1 MLWFNHICLTIF
13 LHWIVQIE
21 MSTGSMIYITITV
34 ASSCSVLLPKC
45 IYSLIKSHCLNK
57 ARHRH
62 VNFCSVGWTL
72 NRAYEWIFWLCAL
85 LAFSENP
92 SYPNMEVA
100 VYHRSDIPNPRI
112 NSVCPSVVK
121 QDGFNSPLA
130 FQHDNFHVTY
140 PAGLIALKWILLTS
154 ILVANRERLI
164 HLPNV
169 RSETLVSFA
178 PDNKSP
184 TLCVCI
190 L

>member
-1 MLWFNHICLTIF
+1 
-13 LHWIVQIE
+13 
-21 MSTGSMIYITITV
+21 MIYITITTTF
-34 ASSCSVLLPKC
+34 SCSDLLLKC
-45 IYSLIKSHCLNK
+45 ISSLRNSYCLNR

-62 VNFCSVGWTL
+62 TNLCSVDWTL
-72 NRAYEWIFWLCAL
+72 TRAYQRMFWLCSF

-92 SYPNMEVA
+92 SYTNIEVA
-100 VYHRSDIPNPRI
+100 VYHGSDIPNPRI

-140 PAGLIALKWILLTS
+140 PAGLIASKWILLTS

-169 RSETLVSFA
+169 HS
-178 PDNKSP
+178 
-184 TLCVCI
+184 
-190 L
+190 